1 MVDWNGRV
9 DYSEIES
16 VDFLT
21 KNTLQLYPNPT
32 NGKLT
37 ISNIDLFDTDV
48 QIFDSMGRLV
58 QKSQLSGNEL
68 DVSKLPEG
76 VYLIEFKN
84 GNQLFKT
91 KIIKR

>member
-1 MVDWNGRV
+1 
-9 DYSEIES
+9 
-16 VDFLT
+16 
-21 KNTLQLYPNPT
+21 
-32 NGKLT
+32 
-37 ISNIDLFDTDV
+37 
-48 QIFDSMGRLV
+48 MGRLV